1 MMPTRTHFEAELS
14 VLKEDIADLGHSVL
28 RGFQDTILAIETNNL
43 PRLEDIVE
51 EDEVI
56 NRIEL
61 DINDKATMMIARQQ
75 PVATDLR
82 KIIAGLKVASDL
94 ERIGDLT
101 VDMAKAALRMQR
113 IPDYQ
118 LEIQELVH
126 LADQVIH
133 MIHRVFLAYSK
144 SDVIGAQRIAN
155 LDDQIDK
162 DYSEFVKKIFI
173 NQTTS
178 GESVMQLA
186 FIARYMERIADYG
199 TNVAEWIIYEVN
211 GQRFDLN

>member
-1 MMPTRTHFEAELS
+1 MPTRTHFESELT

-28 RGFQDTILAIETNNL
+28 RGFQDTIQAIEANNL
-43 PRLEDIVE
+43 PRLEDVID
-51 EDEVI
+51 EDEII

-101 VDMAKAALRMQR
+101 VDMAKAALRMESLPQ
-113 IPDYQ
+113 YQ
-118 LEIQELVH
+118 SEIKELVNISE
-126 LADQVIH
+126 QVIH
-133 MIHRVFLAYSK
+133 MIHRVFLAYTQ
-144 SDVIGAQRIAN
+144 SDVIGAQRIAA
-155 LDDQIDK
+155 LDDKIDK
-162 DYSEFVKKIFI
+162 DYSLFVKHIF
-173 NQTTS
+173 TS
-178 GESVMQLA
+178 ERSNSESVMQLV
-186 FIARYMERIADYG
+186 FMARYMERIADYG

>member
-1 MMPTRTHFEAELS
+1 MPTRTHFEAELS
-14 VLKEDIADLGHSVL
+14 LLKDDIADLGHSVL
-28 RGFQDTILAIETNNL
+28 RGFQDTIQAIEANNL

-51 EDEVI
+51 EDETI

-75 PVATDLR
+75 PVASDLR

-101 VDMAKAALRMQR
+101 VDMAKAALRV
-113 IPDYQ
+113 DNLCNYET
-118 LEIQELVH
+118 EIEGLND
-126 LADQVIH
+126 LAKQVIQ
-133 MIHRVFLAYSK
+133 MIHRVFLAYSQ
-144 SDVIGAQRIAN
+144 SDVIGAQHIAA
-155 LDDQIDK
+155 LDDKIDK
-162 DYSEFVKKIFI
+162 DYSDFVKHRFSSEKA
-173 NQTTS
+173 S
-178 GESVMQLA
+178 EDVMQ
-186 FIARYMERIADYG
+186 FVFMARYMERIADYG